1 MTTEQD
7 TIVVTTTFTQ
17 DGLTPIESASHP
29 QIKSYTYTKT
39 SKDGKTK
46 EITVKRKYVNKLDRS
61 NSLQNKE
68 NKDLVIN
75 NIIQN
80 KDRINE
86 LNSRKRVKFV
96 KEFCIPP
103 NVTASYNTIRAL
115 LEKYLNDKTE
125 EPIVEETFSN

>member
-1 MTTEQD
+1 MSIETSTEQ
-7 TIVVTTTFTQ
+7 VTQEQTT
-17 DGLTPIESASHP
+17 ASLP
-29 QIKSYTYTKT
+29 QTKSYTYTKT

-68 NKDLVIN
+68 HKDLVIQH
-75 NIIQN
+75 IIEN
-80 KDRINE
+80 KDKILA

-115 LEKYLNDKTE
+115 LDKHLKTE
-125 EPIVEETFSN
+125 EPIIEETLSN